1 MLDFPVVGG
10 VRLTG
15 SEASYRLSISA
26 GGPSWK
32 ETLRLSG
39 EGDEDL
45 NRLGLAS
52 GRGGRAGGA
61 ITAD

>member
-1 MLDFPVVGG
+1 M
-10 VRLTG
+10 
-15 SEASYRLSISA
+15 LSISV

-39 EGDEDL
+39 EGDTE
-45 NRLGLAS
+45 GLKLDWP

-61 ITAD
+61 VHS